1 MPNFKSESNMTHFKR
16 GIAFILLVF
25 TTSFSFAGSVKG
37 QLKGKINSK
46 YMYLYEYFGELLLLK
61 DSTEI
66 NKNGS
71 FQFDKKQNISRGMY
85 RMGFSKDSSF
95 VIVLGDEDLEVESNL
110 PGLAKNCLIK
120 NSTENKLLREY
131 STQVSAFGI
140 KVDKLQKQ
148 FEALAPLAE
157 QNQEEYAKQVTVLK
171 AKYDSLNK
179 AKNKSFLGLGAGN
192 PNGFVFKV
200 ISANITTD
208 STTAANFFSKTDF
221 SDPEMTRGDML
232 SNKIKAY
239 FQMYVQPQ
247 EQSLASAANDLLLK
261 MPFGSPNREV
271 TFISMLSLF
280 NQFQLAI
287 NKQLKTQYKAE
298 YSQSKYIKPF
308 LATLRQDAPDVGDI
322 APNIVMA
329 DTLGKS
335 VSLESFRGK
344 VVLIDFWAS
353 WCGPCRME
361 NPNVVRAFKK
371 YNPKGFTVFS
381 VSLDNS
387 KDKWMAAIK
396 KDNLTWTHVSE
407 LKGWETSASRAYQV
421 TGIPATYLLD
431 KEGKIVARNLRGP
444 ALDEMLSK
452 LLGN

>member
-1 MPNFKSESNMTHFKR
+1 MAHFKR

-37 QLKGKINSK
+37 QLKGNISSK
-46 YMYLYEYFGELLLLK
+46 YMYLYEYFGELLTLK
-61 DSTEI
+61 DSTSI
-66 NKNGS
+66 QKNGS
-71 FQFDKKQNISRGMY
+71 FQFDKTKNIARGMY

-95 VIVLGDEDLEVESNL
+95 VIVFGDEDLEIESSL
-110 PGLAKNCLIK
+110 PGLIKNCLIK
-120 NSTENKLLREY
+120 NSPENKLLREY
-131 STQVSAFGI
+131 STQVSAFSI

-148 FEALAPLAE
+148 FEALAPMAE

-179 AKNKSFLGLGAGN
+179 AKNKSFLNLRAGN

-200 ISANITTD
+200 ISANMTSD

-221 SDPEMTRGDML
+221 SDAEMTRGDML

-247 EQSLASAANDLLLK
+247 EQALASAANELLLK

-287 NKQLKTQYKAE
+287 NKQLKTQYRAE
-298 YSQSKYIKPF
+298 YPQSKYLKPF
-308 LATLRQDAPDVGDI
+308 LATLKQDAPDVGDI

-329 DTLGKS
+329 DTLGKT
-335 VSLESFRGK
+335 VCLESFRGK

-371 YNPKGFTVFS
+371 YNLKGFTVFS
-381 VSLDNS
+381 VSLDNN
-387 KDKWMAAIK
+387 KEKWLAAIK
-396 KDNLTWTHVSE
+396 KDNLTWAHVSE

-431 KEGKIVARNLRGP
+431 RDGKIVARNLRGP
-444 ALDEMLSK
+444 ALDEMLVQ